1 MRLPIDQREVLL
13 AGQALEDLQAVW
25 ALVEHVLVGQV
36 FDQQTV
42 SLELSYLLLDFEVG
56 LVGLGTID

>member
-1 MRLPIDQREVLL
+1 MRLSIDQREVLL